1 MHPQTRDRERILEK
15 KMSQPSLLERTWAP
29 KPAIEK
35 IAVGFR
41 TPRFLLKLIDT
52 QTPKRP

>member
-15 KMSQPSLLERTWAP
+15 MPQPSLLERTWAP

-35 IAVGFR
+35 NAVGFR
-41 TPRFLLKLIDT
+41 APRFLFKLIDM

>member
-1 MHPQTRDRERILEK
+1 MHPQTRDRERILE

-29 KPAIEK
+29 KPTIEK
-35 IAVGFR
+35 IAIGFR
-41 TPRFLLKLIDT
+41 APRFLLKLIDT